1 MGGGGDGHP
10 FRESKHL
17 PSHFQRINDM
27 NKIVSAALTVL
38 ALSLVSQ
45 NASAFKLPGK
55 KDPVPPVDYT
65 GWISIQELPSQEDGV
80 LLFYPSTEPADGSAV
95 IKGNMV
101 VEGLDSRKVFLATL
115 LFAVNNLDTD
125 NGECLHSVDY
135 DKEEFSVMLKSTQ
148 GSNNK
153 ETTYTRYL
161 KVKSNAGNFD
171 FVTTD
176 IAVRYREKGIIP
188 RTLPLA
194 SLHPESNT
202 RHEELVME
210 LTRVNSSYINE
221 MARYAVGRPD
231 IEAPNLTS
239 GGNVKVSVGMNPDEV
254 SILLGPPL
262 EQRKSG
268 EKLRWIY
275 GNETVVFFIEG
286 KVSRVIE

>member
-1 MGGGGDGHP
+1 MN
-10 FRESKHL
+10 
-17 PSHFQRINDM
+17 RIA
-27 NKIVSAALTVL
+27 SAALTVL
-38 ALSLVSQ
+38 VLSLVSH

-55 KDPVPPVDYT
+55 KDPKPPVDYT
-65 GWISIQELPSQEDGV
+65 EWISIQELPSQENGV
-80 LLFYPSTEPADGSAV
+80 VLFYPSTEPADGSAV
-95 IKGNMV
+95 IKGNMAV
-101 VEGLDSRKVFLATL
+101 DGLDSRKVFLATL
-115 LFAVNNLDTD
+115 LYAVDNLDTD
-125 NGECLHSVDY
+125 NGECLLSVDY
-135 DKEEFSVMLKSTQ
+135 DRQEFSVMLKTTQ

-161 KVKSNAGNFD
+161 NVKSNDGNFD

-194 SLHPESNT
+194 ELHPESNT
-202 RHEELVME
+202 RHGELVME

-231 IEAPNLTS
+231 IDAPNLTS
-239 GGNVKVSVGMNPDEV
+239 GSNGKVSVGMNPDEV
-254 SILLGPPL
+254 TILLGPPL
-262 EQRKSG
+262 ERRKSG

-275 GNETVVFFIEG
+275 GNETVVIFIDG